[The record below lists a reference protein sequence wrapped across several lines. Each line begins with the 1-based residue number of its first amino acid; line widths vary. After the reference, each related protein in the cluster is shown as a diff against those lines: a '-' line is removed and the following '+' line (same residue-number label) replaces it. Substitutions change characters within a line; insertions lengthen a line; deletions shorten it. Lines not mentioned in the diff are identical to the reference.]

1 MKRELNKYLGTL
13 SDKELI
19 KEIKKLYDKFPAV
32 QAYYGMELSPNT
44 EAMVAEYKQRIR
56 EEYFPKR
63 GYGRARNS
71 VSNKVIADFRKVA
84 IHKKDM
90 VDLLLSRTEVMLEFT
105 NAYGD
110 IEATFYNSLISSF
123 KKACAMI
130 EQESLHKYYRV
141 HCQELVSSA
150 SNLGWGVHEQLKH
163 LYRQCFMER

>member
-32 QAYYGMELSPNT
+32 QAYYEMELSPNT

-63 GYGRARNS
+63 GYGQARNS

-84 IHKKDM
+84 IHKKDI
-90 VDLLLSRTEVMLEFT
+90 VDLLLSRAEVMLEFT
-105 NAYGD
+105 NAYG
-110 IEATFYNSLISSF
+110 
-123 KKACAMI
+123 K
-130 EQESLHKYYRV
+130 RP
-141 HCQELVSSA
+141 
-150 SNLGWGVHEQLKH
+150 SNPVLPTENIRPIFV
-163 LYRQCFMER
+163 